1 VHSGNLASVWDKQ
14 RFEHGDVAVRKLSRL
29 DFPVLDDLLHKDR
42 DWLEPWEATTPG
54 IRSIL
59 DVRWLV
65 NSLVRQHKK
74 GQTLAFVILYRD
86 QVVGQLNVSNIL
98 HGSVSSGTVG
108 YWISR
113 DFAGLGITPVAV
125 ALTIDYLLG
134 PFGLHR
140 VEIDIKPDNAASL
153 RVVHKLK
160 LRHEGT
166 KLRYININGRWA
178 DHEVFAITQEELQG
192 SLLDRL

>member
-1 VHSGNLASVWDKQ
+1 M
-14 RFEHGDVAVRKLSRL
+14 AVRKLSRL

-74 GQTLAFVILYRD
+74 GQTLAFVILFRD

-98 HGSVSSGTVG
+98 HGSLSSGTVG

-113 DFAGLGITPVAV
+113 EFAGLGITPVAV

>member
-1 VHSGNLASVWDKQ
+1 MWDKE
-14 RFEHGDVAVRKLSRL
+14 RFEHGDVAVRRLSRL
-29 DFPVLDDLLHKDR
+29 DYPVLDHLLHKDR

-65 NSLVRQHKK
+65 NSLVRQHRK
-74 GQTLAFVILYRD
+74 GQTLAFVILYKD
-86 QVVGQLNVSNIL
+86 EVVGQLNVSNIL
-98 HGSVSSGTVG
+98 HGSVSSGTIG

-113 DFAGLGITPVAV
+113 DFAGLGITPRAV
-125 ALTIDYLLG
+125 ALIIDYLLG
-134 PFGLHR
+134 PYGLHR
-140 VEIDIKPDNAASL
+140 VEIDIKPDNTASL
-153 RVVHKLK
+153 RVVEKLG

-166 KLRYININGRWA
+166 KQRFININGRWA
-178 DHEVFAITQEELQG
+178 DHEVFAITQEELKG

>member
-1 VHSGNLASVWDKQ
+1 MHSGNLASVLDKQ

-29 DFPVLDDLLHKDR
+29 DYPALDYLLHKDR

-65 NSLVRQHKK
+65 NSLVKQHRK
-74 GQTLAFVILYRD
+74 GQTLAFVILYKD

-134 PFGLHR
+134 PYGLHR
-140 VEIDIKPDNAASL
+140 VEIDIKPDNAPSL
-153 RVVHKLK
+153 RVVEKLK

-166 KLRYININGRWA
+166 KQRFININGRWA
-178 DHEVFAITQEELQG
+178 DHEVFAITQEELRG

>member
-1 VHSGNLASVWDKQ
+1 MWDKQ
-14 RFEHGDVAVRKLSRL
+14 RFEHGNVAVRKLTRL
-29 DFPVLDDLLHKDR
+29 DYPALDHLLHKDR

-54 IRSIL
+54 LRTLL

-65 NSLVRQHKK
+65 SSLVKQHKK
-74 GQTLAFVILYRD
+74 GQSLAFVILYKD

-98 HGSVSSGTVG
+98 HGSVSSGTIG

-134 PFGLHR
+134 PYGLHR

-153 RVVHKLK
+153 RVVEKLK

-166 KLRYININGRWA
+166 KLRYININGRWS
-178 DHEVFAITQEELQG
+178 DHEVFAITQEELKG